1 MRKPL
6 SDGSGEMNAVRRF
19 MQLSTAQQDVR
30 NPPRAK
36 QPDRFLGSDS
46 FDHTIVTAPEVGS
59 NFNARRRMRFDK
71 KNGARLAA
79 TGKPNDIIH
88 TTVTACG
95 AGLTQVTLHF
105 PTKLR
110 RPDGEGLSP
119 PGDPGAG

>member
-95 AGLTQVTLHF
+95 AGLTLSNAALPDKVA
-105 PTKLR
+105 PPR
-110 RPDGEGLSP
+110 RR
-119 PGDPGAG
+119 GA